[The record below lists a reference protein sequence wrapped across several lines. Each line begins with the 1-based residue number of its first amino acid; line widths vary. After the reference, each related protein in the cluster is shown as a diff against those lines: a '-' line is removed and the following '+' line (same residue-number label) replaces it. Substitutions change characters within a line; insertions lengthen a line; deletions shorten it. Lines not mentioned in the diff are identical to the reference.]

1 MKTKLKQ
8 YFPMLRER
16 EELLMEIRGKKEL
29 LAVFESWKEERQE
42 EFLDFCTGVRGV
54 KILYDAFFTEI
65 FDPSQKPERMETFLG
80 VLMEEKVKILQALP
94 RESPRLADETSLLVM
109 DIVVELENGSIV
121 NVEMQKI
128 GYAFP
133 AQRSA
138 CYSADLMLRQYKRL
152 RDSKEKKFSYRDIRT
167 VYTIILFEKS
177 PAEFHE
183 FPEHYMHWFAHKS
196 NTGLELDLMQKF
208 LYIPLDIFKERTH
221 NKSIRDQREAWLTF
235 LSTDEPD
242 QILRLLEFCPEF
254 QSMYEEIYELC
265 RNVERVMYMYSE
277 MLREL
282 DQNTVQYMIDEM
294 QETINRLKAEVEQ
307 QKEEA
312 EQQKKEAEQQ
322 KKEAEQQKKEAAQR
336 QQEYEK
342 KIADLE
348 SQLRRAGEK
357 AQG

>member
-1 MKTKLKQ
+1 MHFCMGVNGMRIT
-8 YFPMLRER
+8 YDPMF
-16 EELLMEIRGKKEL
+16 KF
-29 LAVFESWKEERQE
+29 V
-42 EFLDFCTGVRGV
+42 
-54 KILYDAFFTEI
+54 
-65 FDPSQKPERMETFLG
+65 FDPGTKPERLEEFISLCLG
-80 VLMEEKVKILQALP
+80 EKVKILQALP

-152 RDSKEKKFSYRDIRT
+152 RDTKQKKFSYRDIRT

-183 FPEHYMHWFAHKS
+183 FPEHYMHWFAQKS
-196 NTGLELDLMQKF
+196 DTGLELDLMQKF

-254 QSMYEEIYELC
+254 QPMYEEIYELC
-265 RNVERVMYMYSE
+265 RNVERVMHMYSE

-294 QETINRLKAEVEQ
+294 QETINRLKDEVEQ
-307 QKEEA
+307 KKEEA
-312 EQQKKEAEQQ
+312 ER
-322 KKEAEQQKKEAAQR
+322 QKKEAAKR
-336 QQEYEK
+336 KQEYEK

-348 SQLRRAGEK
+348 SQLRQAEERAK
-357 AQG
+357 K